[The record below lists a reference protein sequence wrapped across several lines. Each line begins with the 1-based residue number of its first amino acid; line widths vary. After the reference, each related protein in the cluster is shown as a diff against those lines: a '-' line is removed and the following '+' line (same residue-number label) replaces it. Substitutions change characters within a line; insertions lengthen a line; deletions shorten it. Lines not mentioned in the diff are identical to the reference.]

1 MYKKSVSYYEAP
13 LLSEK
18 ITAATLQKR
27 KNTAEKYKAIL
38 QMKRKIASRV
48 KPTRD
53 VAMKRAKRSAREQI
67 RKKRLGDAYKSG
79 GLAMTQR
86 AMTLTG
92 STKSQALIK
101 RIANKLLPQKL
112 HKHII

>member
-27 KNTAEKYKAIL
+27 RNTAKKFKAIM
-38 QMKRKIASRV
+38 QAKRKIASRV
-48 KPTRD
+48 KPTRE

-67 RKKRLGDAYKSG
+67 RKKRLGAAYKSG

-86 AMTLTG
+86 AMTLSG
-92 STKSQALIK
+92 SEKAQAVIK